1 MKKPAALLIH
11 GIWDSARVFRRIHR
25 ALEAAGVEVYT
36 PTLKNNHGE
45 KGIENLAE
53 QVAAIL
59 EECFPGRDDVNLVG
73 FSMGGI
79 VSRYYL
85 QQLDG
90 RKRVQKLITISS
102 PHKGTL
108 TGYAYPTKGAQQMA
122 YRSAFIKQLEANDH
136 LLEGM
141 EIHSFWTPFDVMI
154 IPYTSS
160 QWQLARGKQFYAIA
174 HPFMLIDDAVIS
186 EIVRLVAPEA

>member
-1 MKKPAALLIH
+1 MKPAALLIH
-11 GIWDSARVFRRIHR
+11 GIWDTAKVFRRIHR

-36 PTLKNNHGE
+36 PSLENNYGE

-53 QVAAIL
+53 QVASIM
-59 EECFPGRDDVNLVG
+59 EECFPERDDVSLVG

-85 QQLDG
+85 QELGG
-90 RKRVQKLITISS
+90 RARVQRLITLSS
-102 PHKGTL
+102 PHKGTI
-108 TGYAYPTKGAQQMA
+108 TGYAYPTKAAQQMA
-122 YRSAFIKQLEANDH
+122 YRSRFIKQLESNDH

-154 IPYTSS
+154 IPFTSS
-160 QWQLARGKQFYAIA
+160 QWKLARGKQFYAIA
-174 HPFMLIDDAVIS
+174 HPFMLIDDSVINDVV
-186 EIVRLVAPEA
+186 ELIAHK